1 MSSVDVFY
9 EHLYQVSRV
18 DLGGVIFYEE
28 GDFKKLDMAYT
39 KRKLSLIG
47 SLGGSSFEMIIPLE
61 GQSIDYSINDKKF
74 SLKPLD
80 FKSFIV
86 KVKSNLFDIVSPL
99 LTTKGSNARLISINI
114 TNCGRGIKIITN

>member
-9 EHLYQVSRV
+9 KHLYQVSRE

-28 GDFKKLDMAYT
+28 DDFKNLDMVYI
-39 KRKLSLIG
+39 KRKISLTG
-47 SLGGSSFEMIIPLE
+47 SLGGSSFEMVIPLE
-61 GQSIDYSINDKKF
+61 GESISYSINDKKF
-74 SLKPLD
+74 SLQPID
-80 FKSFIV
+80 FESFIV

-114 TNCGRGIKIITN
+114 TNCGRDIKIITN

>member
-1 MSSVDVFY
+1 MSSVGVFY
-9 EHLYQVSRV
+9 KHLYQVSRE
-18 DLGGVIFYEE
+18 DLGGIIFYGE

-47 SLGGSSFEMIIPLE
+47 SLGGNSFEMIIPLE
-61 GQSIDYSINDKKF
+61 GESINYSINDKKF
-74 SLKPLD
+74 SLQPLD
-80 FKSFIV
+80 FESFIV

-114 TNCGRGIKIITN
+114 TNCGRDIKIITN